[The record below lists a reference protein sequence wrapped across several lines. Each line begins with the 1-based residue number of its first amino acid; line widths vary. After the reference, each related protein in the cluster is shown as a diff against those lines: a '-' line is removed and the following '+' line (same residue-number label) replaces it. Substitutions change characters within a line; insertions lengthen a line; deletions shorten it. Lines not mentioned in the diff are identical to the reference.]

1 MDMLERINRAMDYI
15 EQNLTERV
23 DYERLAQLACCS
35 QYQFQKMFSYIVGV
49 TMSEYV
55 RRRRMTLA
63 AFELRHS
70 DIKVIDLAYKYG
82 YESPEAFT
90 RAFVAV
96 HGVPPSA
103 ARGEG
108 VELKAY
114 PQISFQITIQGVAKM
129 EYRIV
134 ERGPFTVYGIERMF
148 DMTNDQNLIE
158 IPRFWKE
165 QYESGAVDRLG
176 DTSGI
181 PCGVGESGRCP
192 VGGICS
198 YGNIDGPRFPYM
210 LFVEKTPESD
220 STGYTEVQVPAAT
233 WAVFKSEPYTDGD
246 GSVTAACQ
254 SLYKRIYG
262 EWFPTAS
269 YTLVPCYELEIYYW
283 AKTGKTIM
291 EVWLRVQPK

>member
-49 TMSEYV
+49 TMSEYI

-70 DIKVIDLAYKYG
+70 DIKVIDLALRYG

-103 ARGEG
+103 ARVEG
-108 VELKAY
+108 TELKAY

-158 IPRFWKE
+158 IPKFWKE
-165 QYESGAVDRLG
+165 SCDNGAVDQLG

-192 VGGICS
+192 VGAICS
-198 YGNIDGPRFPYM
+198 YGKLDGTRFHYM
-210 LFVEKTPESD
+210 LFAEKTPAANSE
-220 STGYTEVQVPAAT
+220 GYTEVEVPAAT

-254 SLYKRIYG
+254 TLYKRIYG

-283 AKTGKTIM
+283 TKTGKTTM